1 MKTKNLILFTLLSI
15 FFIQPMAAKSTIK
28 VSVTGNGTPMIFIP
42 ALGCSAEMWSGTIAH
57 FSKYYTCHAVSIK
70 GFGGLKPIK
79 SKNMT
84 DVKKDICSY
93 LKKKKINN
101 AVLIG
106 HSFGATM
113 CIDVA
118 SSFPEFFSKLILV
131 DAYSFPLDVF
141 VPGISTEL
149 AEEEADKLINS
160 FMKMSETDFQNKQTE
175 QLKNAV
181 TNQDRFAQIL
191 DWQLKSDRA
200 LFAEAM
206 GSMIST
212 DYRPSLKNI
221 KIPTLIIGTWV
232 AYAKFG
238 FTLESTKK
246 TFENQYKNLANHKIV
261 MAEKGKHFIM
271 FDEAEWFRQQLELF
285 LNLDDQI

>member
-1 MKTKNLILFTLLSI
+1 MKTKNLILFALLSI
-15 FFIQPMAAKSTIK
+15 FFIQPMAAKSTIQ
-28 VSVTGNGTPMIFIP
+28 VSVKGNGIPIILIP
-42 ALGCSAEMWSGTIAH
+42 ALGCSADMWSETIAYLP
-57 FSKYYTCHAVSIK
+57 KNYTCHAVSIK

-79 SKNMT
+79 SKSMT

-93 LKKKKINN
+93 LKKNKLSN
-101 AVLIG
+101 AILIG

-113 CIDVA
+113 CIDIA

-131 DAYSFPLDVF
+131 DAYSFPLEVF
-141 VPGISTEL
+141 APGISMEL
-149 AEEEADKLINS
+149 AEMEADKLMNS
-160 FMKMSETDFQNKQTE
+160 IMKMSETDFQNTQTE

-191 DWQLKSDRA
+191 DWQMKSDRT

-206 GSMIST
+206 GSMLAT

-221 KIPTLIIGTWV
+221 KIPSLIIGTWL
-232 AYAKFG
+232 AFAKFG

-246 TFENQYKNLANHKIV
+246 TFENQYENLVNHKIV

-271 FDEAEWFRQQLELF
+271 FDEADWFRQQLELF